1 MRKLILL
8 FAFLFIAA
16 LQLYAQR
23 ARPHLDTSLGFTRL
37 LTDKNTLLRG
47 VSLSWDGGDN
57 TTHTSP
63 AVMPT
68 QSQLNA
74 LSTVYGLNTLH
85 LYLEM
90 DCPIADHAGIHQVGK
105 NAAICDQLV
114 NMTAQANLYL
124 IITIGCGNNN
134 GQIASMTWAQQFWN
148 FYAPRY
154 KDRTHV
160 IYETHNEP
168 APYNPAS
175 WSTSDWDKQVTLYNT
190 IRAAAPNTHIMTNS
204 FMSFNSPAEALAGIN
219 YMKSKGVDYSNASV
233 AFHGYETMASVEN
246 CVVQFMYNTENGMTP
261 ALYCSEFDPNTSN
274 SGFNN
279 MLNSHNV
286 GWAQFVFLK
295 ASDRDLR
302 TFKTTMDRNKVTWA
316 PDYGSWPVVVPLSGV
331 AISPAS
337 LSIPMYTAQ
346 QLTTT
351 FSPTN
356 ATNKTVLYSSSNN
369 AVATVSPL
377 GKVKGVSVGSA
388 IITATT
394 QEGNYKATCA
404 VTVTAALPRP
414 YLGSPVNIPG
424 TIEAENFDNGGE
436 GRAYH
441 DTGSNNDGGK
451 YRTDEGVDIETCTE
465 GGFNVGWTS
474 PGEWMEYT
482 VNVATAGSY
491 KIDVRVASTGTSS
504 LHIEFNGVNK
514 TGLINT
520 PNTGGWQTWST
531 VSVTGISL
539 SAGVQVMRVYMDG
552 GNFNLNKITIS
563 SSSTASASGMAAEV
577 ISDEDALKVYP
588 NPVNGILKI
597 EGIESFPA
605 RVQVLDAKGAGI
617 TRTITN
623 SADVAEIDVTQ
634 LPRGLYMMT
643 VKTRNTVKTKKIIR
657 E

>member
-1 MRKLILL
+1 MRKLVLLGAIL
-8 FAFLFIAA
+8 FFTA

-23 ARPHLDTSLGFTRL
+23 TRPHLDTSLGFTRL
-37 LTDKNTLLRG
+37 LTDNNTLLRG

-57 TTHTSP
+57 STHTGP

-74 LSTVYGLNTLH
+74 LSTVYGLNCLH

-90 DCPIADHAGIHQVGK
+90 DCPIADHTAIHQVGK

-114 NMTAQANLYL
+114 DMTAQANLYL

-134 GQIASMTWAQQFWN
+134 GQIASITWAQQFWDL
-148 FYAPRY
+148 YAPRY
-154 KDRTHV
+154 ANRSHV
-160 IYETHNEP
+160 IYEAHNEP
-168 APYNPAS
+168 GPYNPAA
-175 WSTSDWDKQVTLYNT
+175 WSTFDWDKQVTLYNT
-190 IRAAAPNTHIMTNS
+190 IRAAAPDTHIMTNS
-204 FMSFNSPAEALAGIN
+204 FMSFNSPVEALAGIE

-246 CVVQFMYNTENGMTP
+246 CIVQFMYNTENGVTP
-261 ALYCSEFDPNTSN
+261 ALFGSEFDPNTSN
-274 SGFNN
+274 NGFNN

-286 GWAQFVFLK
+286 GWAQFVFLH
-295 ASDRDLR
+295 ASDGDLT
-302 TFKTTMDRNKVTWA
+302 TFKTTMDKNKVSWA

-331 AISPAS
+331 AISPTN
-337 LSIPMYTAQ
+337 LNVPMNTTQ

-351 FSPTN
+351 FAPTN
-356 ATNKTVLYSSSNN
+356 STNTTVFYASSND
-369 AVATVSPL
+369 AIATVSPL
-377 GKVKGVSVGSA
+377 GKVKGVSEGSA
-388 IITATT
+388 IITVTT
-394 QEGNYKATCA
+394 QQGNYEATCA
-404 VTVTAALPRP
+404 VTVTAALPRS

-436 GRAYH
+436 GLSYH

-451 YRTDEGVDIETCTE
+451 YRIDDGVDIETCTE

-482 VNVATAGSY
+482 VNVATADTYNINVS
-491 KIDVRVASTGTSS
+491 VASTATSS
-504 LHIEFNGVNK
+504 LHIEFNGTDK
-514 TGLINT
+514 TGLINI
-520 PNTGGWQTWST
+520 PNTGGWQSWST

-539 SAGVQVMRVYMDG
+539 SAGVQVMRIFMDG
-552 GNFNLNKITIS
+552 GNFNLNKIKIS
-563 SSSTASASGMAAEV
+563 SSIVTGV
-577 ISDEDALKVYP
+577 ISDKDPLNVYP
-588 NPVNGILKI
+588 NPVKGLLKI

-605 RVQVLDAKGAGI
+605 RVQVMDAKGSGI

-623 SADVAEIDVTQ
+623 SDAAEIDLAQ
-634 LPRGLYMMT
+634 LPRGLYVVT
-643 VKTRNTVKTKKIIR
+643 VRTRNAVKTTKIIR